1 MEGLFSRLSLRSQA
15 ALAVVLPCVVVAVF
29 TSIYFP
35 QRLNQQATRA
45 LEQQVESVGRLAVV
59 DAAPTIRLIRDGLVS
74 PDELKKVFDGVHA
87 GGGVET
93 MGAVIVS
100 GETVKHEG
108 DRRVVEITS

>member
-15 ALAVVLPCVVVAVF
+15 ALAVVLPCFAVAIF
-29 TSIYFP
+29 TAIYFP

-59 DAAPTIRLIRDGLVS
+59 DAAPSIRLIRDGLVS

-93 MGAVIVS
+93 MGALIVS
-100 GETVKHEG
+100 ADTVKRDGEK
-108 DRRVVEITS
+108 RFVE